1 MNDTTTTTIRD
12 NKNASS
18 QVEAFDVNFT
28 QSSETVKS
36 DEYSV
41 RNFENYPS
49 FVKFINNTLNEFD
62 LLNEQEIIQFII
74 KNMGLIE
81 LIEKVTP
88 LLSSHFPDNSF
99 GLEFD
104 KDPEIPSFNKLI
116 AYVFGDDESFNEDW
130 EEIKKVNEEINKLS
144 LYDDSVKSLL
154 TLDLW

>member
-28 QSSETVKS
+28 HSSETVKS

-41 RNFENYPS
+41 RNVENYPS

-74 KNMGLIE
+74 KYG
-81 LIEKVTP
+81 
-88 LLSSHFPDNSF
+88 S
-99 GLEFD
+99 
-104 KDPEIPSFNKLI
+104 
-116 AYVFGDDESFNEDW
+116 Y
-130 EEIKKVNEEINKLS
+130 
-144 LYDDSVKSLL
+144 
-154 TLDLW
+154 